1 MPHPCE
7 IPDPLLLRDCRIDTY
22 RASGPGG
29 QKRNNTSSA
38 VRITH
43 LPSAIQATA
52 ADSRSQPE
60 NRARALRRLRLQL
73 ALEIRSPITS
83 LPPWWPQA
91 IPHGKFSLASR
102 NPLFPSAIA
111 IVLDALD
118 ASHASLHDAATLLG
132 LSTSQLAALLASHPH
147 VWAKAQQLRQSHG
160 QHPLLNPRKS

>member
-1 MPHPCE
+1 MPHPCA
-7 IPDPLLLRDCRIDTY
+7 IPAPLVR
-22 RASGPGG
+22 RACGIAPDRARGPG
-29 QKRNNTSSA
+29 RPERHT
-38 VRITH
+38 
-43 LPSAIQATA
+43 TA

-73 ALEIRSPITS
+73 ALEIRSPFTS

-132 LSTSQLAALLASHPH
+132 LSTSQLADLLASHPH